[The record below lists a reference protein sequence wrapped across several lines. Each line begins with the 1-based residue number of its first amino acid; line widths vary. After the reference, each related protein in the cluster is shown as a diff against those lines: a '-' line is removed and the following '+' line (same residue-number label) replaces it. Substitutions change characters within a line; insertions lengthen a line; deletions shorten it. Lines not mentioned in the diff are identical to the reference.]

1 MEKTIFAKKRTNKE
15 GKTFYTYLT
24 KLHKKS
30 TNVDVTVQVKFRE
43 DCGAPKGD
51 MCPCNII
58 FNSEDVNY
66 NEANQTVLDEE
77 TGEAVDVVSR
87 VLWVSKWTEGSPYV
101 DDSLNDFE

>member
-30 TNVDVTVQVKFRE
+30 TNEDVTVQVKFRE

-58 FNSEDVNY
+58 FNPEDANY
-66 NEANQTVLDEE
+66 NEANQTVLNEE
-77 TGEAVDVVSR
+77 TGEAVDVASR
-87 VLWVSKWTEGSPYV
+87 VLWISKWTEGSPYV

>member
-30 TNVDVTVQVKFRE
+30 TDEDVTVQVKFRE

-51 MCPCNII
+51 SCPCNII
-58 FNSEDVNY
+58 FNPEDGNYSEKNEQIVN
-66 NEANQTVLDEE
+66 EE
-77 TGEAVDVVSR
+77 TGEVKEITSR
-87 VLWVSKWTEGSPYV
+87 VMWINKWSEGSQYV
-101 DDSLNDFE
+101 DESLNDFE